1 MIAAAC
7 GDSRRLKWSS
17 SVVQHSLGKM
27 VDEGQQLLKAKYLA
41 LLFVSTELE
50 HQLPL
55 SEYLLDISSHCE

>member
-1 MIAAAC
+1 
-7 GDSRRLKWSS
+7 
-17 SVVQHSLGKM
+17 LGKM